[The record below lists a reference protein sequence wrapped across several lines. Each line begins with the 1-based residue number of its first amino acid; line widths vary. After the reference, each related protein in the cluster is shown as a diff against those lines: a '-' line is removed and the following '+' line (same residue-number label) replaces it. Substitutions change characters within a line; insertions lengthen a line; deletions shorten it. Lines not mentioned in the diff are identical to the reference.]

1 MGIYNFV
8 GLKQHGM
15 TQDDTY
21 RTITKETDGYF
32 RDKGSKFYAF
42 AFPVSTEEEVKE
54 KLAYLRK
61 KYYDARHH
69 CYAYQL
75 GAEKTAYRIND
86 DGEPSGSAGKP
97 IFGRI
102 LSNDLTNILIVVI
115 RYFGGVKL
123 GIPGLINAYKTV
135 AQEAIEKNTIST
147 HTINMIYELKYEYP
161 LMNDVMRIIKEEA
174 LDIVFQQFEMNCT
187 IHISVRRNDASRIES
202 KLLSIRELNVT
213 YLETR

>member
-1 MGIYNFV
+1 
-8 GLKQHGM
+8 M
-15 TQDDTY
+15 TPDDTY
-21 RTITKETDGYF
+21 RTITKETEGYF

-54 KLAYLRK
+54 KLAFLRK

-102 LSNDLTNILIVVI
+102 QSNDLTNILIVVI

-135 AQEAIEKNTIST
+135 ALEAIENNTIST
-147 HTINMIYELKYEYP
+147 HTINHIYELKYEYP
-161 LMNDVMRIIKEEA
+161 IMNEVMRIIKEEA
-174 LDIVFQQFEMNCT
+174 LDTVYQQFEMTCT
-187 IHISVRRNDASRIES
+187 IHISVRRSEAKRI
-202 KLLSIRELNVT
+202 KDKFMIIRSLDVN
-213 YLETR
+213 YLRTE